1 MDPPKGLRIR
11 FAATHC
17 EGIITI
23 SSFWLHDRF
32 TIADYYSGAV
42 QQPGRKSD
50 RHHAQSTRIFMQKK
64 SINDTGTEGLSR
76 QRRYQIRNMRKGLC
90 ILCGKTALEETVWC
104 LDHHLKKGTRRP
116 GRNKSRMK
124 KWIAEDQ
131 SSSAVYH
138 PVFLEG

>member
-42 QQPGRKSD
+42 Q
-50 RHHAQSTRIFMQKK
+50 
-64 SINDTGTEGLSR
+64 
-76 QRRYQIRNMRKGLC
+76 
-90 ILCGKTALEETVWC
+90 
-104 LDHHLKKGTRRP
+104 
-116 GRNKSRMK
+116 
-124 KWIAEDQ
+124 
-131 SSSAVYH
+131 
-138 PVFLEG
+138 